1 MNSKQILQALDA
13 ADEDLLQEVDR
24 IRCTKHKRS
33 SIGYKWLAAAA
44 CLCVLCIS
52 VWALANSNQKDTPLI
67 ETQIL
72 APSSPTPNAEPS
84 LVPTPSSIPTETESV
99 LPTGEIMLFHPWSP
113 FYNEATGALD
123 GALRQD
129 LFLFSTELTKEEL
142 LSFTP
147 SKKPEWMSLKGYGVF
162 QGGGTLRQVYLTATT
177 TLPETSVTISIG
189 EQEPFYCYVLP
200 EDPQTS
206 CYNGVEYTLTRYI
219 APDGSAELFGEAK
232 FNGCFYTFSLH
243 GAQDTLAQN
252 EEDFALILQTF
263 AESDISPQ
271 DLATVQPREIPEI
284 FDSPMTY
291 EEALHLAPYGSYFLP
306 EIPAGFTE
314 ESIRHYQDPYTAY
327 LSGLWTKGYDELS
340 WRVSE
345 FTEEYKFRLTH
356 AEETD
361 RYDLSLYPIPRAD
374 SVPEEL
380 REVVDN
386 PVFYAEELS
395 PDLIWARAYKTG
407 EQGDSN
413 GWRMTFSVLYSDMVV
428 TVRSKGID
436 PDWLYEQLASIV
448 S

>member
-1 MNSKQILQALDA
+1 MNTRQILQALDV

-52 VWALANSNQKDTPLI
+52 VWALANSSQRDTPLI

-72 APSSPTPNAEPS
+72 APSVPLNEEPS
-84 LVPTPSSIPTETESV
+84 LVPSASFIPTESESV

-113 FYNEATGALD
+113 FYNEATMALD

-162 QGGGTLRQVYLTATT
+162 LGDGTLRQIYLTASTS
-177 TLPETSVTISIG
+177 LPETSVTISIG

-206 CYNGVEYTLTRYI
+206 CYNGVEYTLTRYT
-219 APDGSAELFGEAK
+219 APNGSAELFGEAK

-243 GAQDTLAQN
+243 GTQDTLAQN

-263 AESDISPQ
+263 AESDIRPE

-291 EEALHLAPYGSYFLP
+291 KEAVDLALYGSYFLP

-314 ESIRHYQDPYTAY
+314 ESIRHHQDPYTAY
-327 LSGLWTKGYDELS
+327 LSGLWTRGYDELH
-340 WRVSE
+340 WKVSVLAE
-345 FTEEYKFRLTH
+345 ADKQRLVH
-356 AEETD
+356 AEDTE

-374 SVPEEL
+374 SVPKEL

-386 PVFYAEELS
+386 PIFYAEELS
-395 PDLIWARAYKTG
+395 PDLIWARAYKSG

-413 GWRMTFSVLYSDMVV
+413 GWRMTFSVLYGDMVIE
-428 TVRSKGID
+428 VRSKGVD
-436 PDWLYEQLASIV
+436 PDWIYEQLV
-448 S
+448 SFFS